1 MLIIE
6 QARTTISKEDHVL
19 FALFG
24 HDSSPMSPQP
34 YNMKEARKAD
44 RQEREMAVVAVFQG

>member
-44 RQEREMAVVAVFQG
+44 RQEREMAVVGVFQG